1 MSENCLYL
9 SVWSS
14 DIKRENLTSVMVIL
28 SSGEEDTSESNGIE
42 LADVGD
48 VVVVMVESRHGAIG
62 FLAAE
67 DIVSGRYSYI
77 SLVLKIQISF
87 SANIGLLDQTLA
99 LKWIQDNIDL
109 FGGDADRVTIL
120 GNEIKIMINAIDSVT
135 REWSWWKHCISPFV
149 ISKIM
154 QPL

>member
-14 DIKRENLTSVMVIL
+14 DIKRENLTSVIVIL
-28 SSGEEDTSESNGIE
+28 SSGEEDTSDSNGIE

-48 VVVVMVESRHGAIG
+48 VVVVMVESRHGALG

-67 DIVSGRYSYI
+67 DMVISGS
-77 SLVLKIQISF
+77 SCFSKVTKLQPSF

-99 LKWIQDNIDL
+99 LKWIQENIDL
-109 FGGDADRVTIL
+109 FGGDAERVTIL
-120 GNEIKIMINAIDSVT
+120 GNQCMICLS
-135 REWSWWKHCISPFV
+135 
-149 ISKIM
+149 
-154 QPL
+154 

>member
-9 SVWSS
+9 SIWSS
-14 DIKRENLTSVMVIL
+14 ELKRKNLTSVVVIL
-28 SSGEEDTSESNGIE
+28 SSGEEDTSDSNGVE

-48 VVVVMVESRHGAIG
+48 VVVVMIESRHGALG

-67 DIVSGRYSYI
+67 DMVVSGI
-77 SLVLKIQISF
+77 FIFHKIQNLQFSI

-99 LKWIQDNIDL
+99 LKWIQENIDL

-120 GNEIKIMINAIDSVT
+120 GNQ
-135 REWSWWKHCISPFV
+135 R
-149 ISKIM
+149 
-154 QPL
+154 